1 MARLLSAA
9 ASRKCVA
16 ALGPEVHG
24 GVSQRSIADYGGPGL
39 SIRELNGGSRMQL
52 STTSAAVDGRR
63 TALHA
68 YRYVQQWCF
77 EDGVVVAL
85 SPPR

>member
-1 MARLLSAA
+1 
-9 ASRKCVA
+9 
-16 ALGPEVHG
+16 
-24 GVSQRSIADYGGPGL
+24 
-39 SIRELNGGSRMQL
+39 MQL